1 MTLLTDERAGQLAS
15 IDDDIVVVDEP
26 RLRPPHARLVVAT
39 VAAGFIVMYVV
50 VALLRLRYPYELE
63 WIEGGMVNHV
73 AQLRGGHHLYGPPS
87 LRFTPDIYTPLY
99 FAVSALVSFV
109 SGTGYFTLR
118 LVSFLSSLALFAAIG
133 CLVHRETGDRAV
145 AVVAVGLFAACYRI
159 GGAWLDLAREDTLC
173 LALLFWGL
181 VVARDAR
188 TVRRAIGAG
197 ILLSLAFLTKQVALV
212 PAVGVGMYL
221 LAVRRGRSTVAAY
234 AAAVAVGIAGTSL
247 VFDRLSDGW
256 YGFYVWRLPSE
267 HAVATGSYLGF
278 FTHDLLLPLA
288 VALGIAAAGLVALH
302 RRDRSAFWFHVL
314 VGGALAAASY
324 SARLHTG
331 GYDNVLL
338 PAYGEVA
345 VLFGIGVHRVVGVP
359 GRAGVPRRRL
369 LGVLAAIACLVQFG
383 RLVYDPAAQ
392 VPSRF
397 DAEIG
402 AETIAAIRALPQP
415 VYLPGHPWYLEQ
427 AGLPAGAQ
435 SAAIGDV
442 LRAGGPEARAM
453 AGTLWDLVAARHFA
467 SIVVESDVGYS
478 YLPDNL
484 CRYYEPARPLLASGE
499 VSYPVTGTFTGPA
512 EVWLPRA
519 VPDDRDCWAIGNWT
533 IGLEGGAR

>member
-1 MTLLTDERAGQLAS
+1 
-15 IDDDIVVVDEP
+15 
-26 RLRPPHARLVVAT
+26 
-39 VAAGFIVMYVV
+39 
-50 VALLRLRYPYELE
+50 
-63 WIEGGMVNHV
+63 
-73 AQLRGGHHLYGPPS
+73 
-87 LRFTPDIYTPLY
+87 
-99 FAVSALVSFV
+99 
-109 SGTGYFTLR
+109 
-118 LVSFLSSLALFAAIG
+118 
-133 CLVHRETGDRAV
+133 
-145 AVVAVGLFAACYRI
+145 
-159 GGAWLDLAREDTLC
+159 
-173 LALLFWGL
+173 
-181 VVARDAR
+181 

-345 VLFGIGVHRVVGVP
+345 VLFG
-359 GRAGVPRRRL
+359 
-369 LGVLAAIACLVQFG
+369 

-484 CRYYEPARPLLASGE
+484 CRYYE
-499 VSYPVTGTFTGPA
+499 
-512 EVWLPRA
+512 
-519 VPDDRDCWAIGNWT
+519 
-533 IGLEGGAR
+533 